1 MEEKTYTVSQINSYI
16 NRKLKL
22 DGNLRNIYIKG
33 EISNYK
39 TYSSGH
45 SYFTLKDENS
55 QISAVIFKMNKDR
68 FLKFEPKN
76 GMQVIVKGKI
86 EVYEKNGNY
95 QLFATRIIEDGIGD
109 LHIAFEQLKKKL
121 SKEGLF
127 DESHKKEIPSY
138 PKRIGVVTSK
148 TGSVIRDIITT
159 IKRRYPVCEIYVF
172 STLVQGDNAAPQIV
186 QKIRYAQNFNLDLL
200 IVGRGGGSIED
211 LWAFNEE
218 IVAREIY
225 ACRIPVI
232 SAVGHETDTT
242 ISDFV
247 ADERAA
253 TPTAAAELAVPE
265 INEVKYKV
273 NQLSKRVNKSINDQ
287 VTQKKVKID
296 NISQKQLFKNPQSIY
311 EIKGMHLDNLIG
323 KLNYTSTNIISENR
337 NKLLKIEA
345 SAVLRNPEEV
355 TKAKRETFIR
365 NVDKLKILNPLLTL
379 KRGYSIAKIDNK
391 VVSSANDVK
400 SGDELDIEFDD
411 GTINTKVI

>member
-127 DESHKKEIPSY
+127 DESHKKGIPSY

-365 NVDKLKILNPLLTL
+365 NVDKLDILNPLLTL

-391 VVSSANDVK
+391 VVSSAKDVK

>member
-365 NVDKLKILNPLLTL
+365 NVDKLDILNPLLTL

-391 VVSSANDVK
+391 VVSSAKDVK